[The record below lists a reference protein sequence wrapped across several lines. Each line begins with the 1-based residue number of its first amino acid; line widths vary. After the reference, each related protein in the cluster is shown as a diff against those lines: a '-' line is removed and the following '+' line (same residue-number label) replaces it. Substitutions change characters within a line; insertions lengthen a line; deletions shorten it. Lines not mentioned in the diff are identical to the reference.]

1 MRQLRGLGP
10 HLGAGRANG
19 RSGLPPGPWYP
30 TKLQG
35 LGWALR
41 SAPFLDRCQA
51 RYGDAFT
58 MRISPA
64 GEAWVVTSDPE
75 AVEQVFKGKP
85 TVFLAG
91 AANEPLRHFVGD
103 SSVFLLDGDE
113 HLAKRRLMLPFFHGD
128 RVARHG
134 EEMTELTLEEVRRWR
149 VGEPF
154 EAWPRVE
161 AVALEVIMRSVFG
174 VRDAERL
181 AKLRDAIARRR
192 YRLVRELLLEDIRRR
207 REAGEAT
214 EGDDVVSTLLR
225 AARDERT
232 PMPDEEVRDHLL
244 TLLAAGHETTATAV
258 AWAIERLT
266 RHREAL
272 ERLRAELAAGEDEYL
287 DAVLKETLRQRPV
300 VPFVTRK
307 LAEPVEFGGW
317 RLPAGANVMPCIYLL
332 HRRAD
337 IYPEPHRF
345 RPERFL
351 ERPAGTY
358 TWIPFGGGV
367 RRCLGASFAL
377 FEAKRILAAI
387 VTSAELRPVCPK
399 PEAPLGPGPT
409 LKPARG
415 VEVVLESRLST
426 ARD

>member
-1 MRQLRGLGP
+1 MVR
-10 HLGAGRANG
+10 
-19 RSGLPPGPWYP
+19 
-30 TKLQG
+30 T
-35 LGWALR
+35 
-41 SAPFLDRCQA
+41 APFLDRCHA
-51 RYGDAFT
+51 RYGDSFT

-64 GEAWVVTSDPE
+64 GEPWVVTSNPQ

-85 TVFLAG
+85 SVFLAG
-91 AANEPLRHFVGD
+91 IANEPLRHFVGD
-103 SSVFLLDGDE
+103 SSVFLLDREE
-113 HLAKRRLMLPFFHGD
+113 HLAKRRLILPFFHGD
-128 RVARHG
+128 RIQSHG
-134 EEMTELTLEEVRRWR
+134 AEMTELTLEEVGRWP
-149 VGEPF
+149 VGQPF
-154 EAWPRVE
+154 NAWPRVQ

-181 AKLRDAIARRR
+181 AKLRDAIARHR

-207 REAGEAT
+207 REAGDVA
-214 EGDDVVSTLLR
+214 GDDVVSTLLR

-266 RHREAL
+266 RHPEAL
-272 ERLRAELAAGEDEYL
+272 ERLRAELAAGEDQYL
-287 DAVLKETLRQRPV
+287 DAVVKETLRQRPV

-307 LAEPVEFGGW
+307 LAEPVELAGW
-317 RLPAGANVMPCIYLL
+317 RLPAGANVMPCVYLV

-337 IYPEPHRF
+337 VYPEPHRF

-351 ERPAGTY
+351 DRSPGTY

-377 FEAKRILAAI
+377 FEAQLILAAI
-387 VTSAELRPVCPK
+387 VSSAELRPLRPE

-415 VEVVLESRLST
+415 VEVVLESRRPV
-426 ARD
+426 ARG